1 MRPARGFTLPEVLT
15 GLVLMALLLLAV
27 WQLLSGS
34 LHSYRLAID
43 MNERVHLETVARNVV
58 IQELSFAGYGLGFI
72 GSFDGPTI
80 EIGLVPDED
89 RSDTFRV
96 HYLEE
101 RWLETPVQRHV
112 TIDVA
117 RDAAGSYNLYRRE
130 EGASRQPAVQE
141 VTNLKL
147 ASVVTVDGELLGR
160 DDDWPAEIAAFIVSI
175 SFSWDTSR
183 MAYIN
188 FSAPQRL
195 ERL

>member
-1 MRPARGFTLPEVLT
+1 MKRTRGFTLPEVLT
-15 GLVLMALLLLAV
+15 GLALMALLLLAV

-34 LHSYRLAID
+34 LHSYRLATN

-58 IQELSFAGYGLGFI
+58 IQELSFAGYGLGFM
-72 GSFDGPTI
+72 GSFEGPTI
-80 EIGLVPDED
+80 QIGLDDRAD

-101 RWLETPVQRHV
+101 RWLQSPVQRNV
-112 TIDVA
+112 TIDAA
-117 RDAAGSYNLYRRE
+117 RDSAGVYNLYRRE
-130 EGASRQPAVQE
+130 EGATRQPAVQD
-141 VTNLKL
+141 VTNVKL
-147 ASVVTVDGELLGR
+147 SAVVTVDGELLGR
-160 DDDWPAEIAAFIVSI
+160 DDDWPAEIAAFIVKI

-188 FSAPQRL
+188 FAAPQRL